1 MRAREPLAKLL
12 QRLAAELWNPSAAAD
27 ARAAARHSCLEA
39 SIGGSC
45 TVQAAQQFLKS
56 TADTRAVLTTITHHG
71 NVSRV
76 PAVAGSHPWRAAVA
90 TGGCGGGSSGGAT
103 GMSRSLHVSTAP
115 AAGEQGSKP
124 GKEEDGAPHRKPHKP
139 RKQKEGGQK
148 REAAAAADGAAS
160 TAKSSAEAAWTQPSA
175 AAGPAVAAA
184 PAELTES
191 QVREPA

>member
-27 ARAAARHSCLEA
+27 ARAAARHSHLEA

-56 TADTRAVLTTITHHG
+56 TADTRAVSTTINHHG

-76 PAVAGSHPWRAAVA
+76 AGSHPWQAAVA
-90 TGGCGGGSSGGAT
+90 IGGCGGGSSGGAT
-103 GMSRSLHVSTAP
+103 GMSRSLHVSAAP

-124 GKEEDGAPHRKPHKP
+124 GKEQDGAPHQKPRKP

-148 REAAAAADGAAS
+148 REAAASADGAAS
-160 TAKSSAEAAWTQPSA
+160 TAKSSAEAARTQPST
-175 AAGPAVAAA
+175 AAGPAAAAA
-184 PAELTES
+184 PAALAES